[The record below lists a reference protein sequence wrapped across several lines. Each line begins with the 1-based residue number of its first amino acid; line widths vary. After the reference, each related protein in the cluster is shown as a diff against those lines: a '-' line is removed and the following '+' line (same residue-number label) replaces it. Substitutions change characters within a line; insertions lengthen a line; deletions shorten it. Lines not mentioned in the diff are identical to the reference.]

1 MITAL
6 TAMLVSF
13 GCPYARAESLASD
26 VAAVVATER
35 PIFGRDRSRERTA
48 RLLAVWAWHESSGRA
63 DAIGD
68 GGRACGVM
76 QLHDVARQGTPCAEI
91 LRDRRLGLRLG
102 LRWIARSVEVCRGN
116 VTRGLAA
123 YASGSCYDS
132 GPVERLVRN
141 RMQRARVTAADVR

>member
-6 TAMLVSF
+6 TALIVSF

-35 PIFGRDRSRERTA
+35 PLFAGADARRRTA

-76 QLHDVARQGTPCAEI
+76 QLHEHARNGTPCEMI

-102 LRWIARSVEVCRGN
+102 LRYMRQAVAYCGGSITA
-116 VTRGLAA
+116 GLSA
-123 YASGSCYDS
+123 YASGICR
-132 GPVERLVRN
+132 GAERVDKLVHA
-141 RMQRARVTAADVR
+141 RMRRAK